1 MNPYIA
7 EEVDCVLSERQAW
20 RSEDTEAN
28 TFNAFYGT
36 WFRANNFSGSPLEQ
50 PKIAGRYKPL
60 AHCLCSGGLAARS
73 LCHFELRNRR

>member
-7 EEVDCVLSERQAW
+7 EEVDCVLSERQVGGAKAQK
-20 RSEDTEAN
+20 RTLS
-28 TFNAFYGT
+28 AFYAT
-36 WFRANNFSGSPLEQ
+36 WFRANNFPGSPLEQ
-50 PKIAGRYKPL
+50 PKIAARYKPL

>member
-7 EEVDCVLSERQAW
+7 EEVDCVLSERQAR
-20 RSEDTEAN
+20 RSEGTEAN
-28 TFNAFYGT
+28 TFNAFDGT
-36 WFRANNFSGSPLEQ
+36 WFRDSSFSGGPLEQ
-50 PKIAGRYKPL
+50 PKIAGCYKPL

>member
-1 MNPYIA
+1 MNPYSA

-20 RSEDTEAN
+20 RGEGTEAN

-36 WFRANNFSGSPLEQ
+36 CFKANNFSGSPLEQ

-60 AHCLCSGGLAARS
+60 AHCRSGGLAARS
-73 LCHFELRNRR
+73 LCRFALRNRR

>member
-20 RSEDTEAN
+20 RSEGTEAN

-60 AHCLCSGGLAARS
+60 THCLCSAGLAAQS
-73 LCHFELRNRR
+73 MCHFELRNRR